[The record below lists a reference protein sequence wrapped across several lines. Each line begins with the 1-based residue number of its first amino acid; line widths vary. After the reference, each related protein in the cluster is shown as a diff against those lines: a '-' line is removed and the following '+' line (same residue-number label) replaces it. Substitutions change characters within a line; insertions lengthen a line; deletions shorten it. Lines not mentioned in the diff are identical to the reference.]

1 MKSLMKIYVKYI
13 LTAVGLIFAF
23 VVFQLV
29 LLGVITAKL
38 YGGERGEN
46 YSVRQIYD
54 SLDNREQTAAY
65 LEEMGAAFAVLLDDG
80 GDPVWSYRLPENLNH
95 HYTTS
100 QVASFTRWY
109 LDDYPVSVWGGE
121 RGLLVLGHPRGS
133 VWNYSIHQN
142 MEDFQGLMT
151 FLALSACC
159 TAAAAAL
166 ILLVS
171 GYRYYR
177 RMRVLAD
184 AIGQL
189 ADGGSVHLSEAGT
202 MKDIACTL
210 NRTSDRLTRQREQ
223 LERRDEARTEWI
235 SGVSHDIRTP
245 LSLVMGYADMI
256 ERQSGQNPEIQKRA
270 ALIGRQSER
279 IRKLIEDLNLTSK
292 LEYGVQPLRQSP
304 VSPAAVLRRVAA
316 ELLNTLEQ
324 PERYPLSIQIAPAF
338 EAAVLDADEQ
348 LLFRAFQNIL
358 GNSVR
363 HNEEGCEIKVMA
375 WAEEEKLVIRF
386 GDGGRGIPPDI
397 CRYLN
402 TGELPGGDVHLMG
415 LRIVR
420 KIAEAHGGG
429 VRAQEEGHWVQM
441 ELPKTP

>member
-159 TAAAAAL
+159 
-166 ILLVS
+166 
-171 GYRYYR
+171 
-177 RMRVLAD
+177 
-184 AIGQL
+184 
-189 ADGGSVHLSEAGT
+189 
-202 MKDIACTL
+202 AC
-210 NRTSDRLTRQREQ
+210 
-223 LERRDEARTEWI
+223 
-235 SGVSHDIRTP
+235 
-245 LSLVMGYADMI
+245 
-256 ERQSGQNPEIQKRA
+256 
-270 ALIGRQSER
+270 
-279 IRKLIEDLNLTSK
+279 
-292 LEYGVQPLRQSP
+292 
-304 VSPAAVLRRVAA
+304 
-316 ELLNTLEQ
+316 
-324 PERYPLSIQIAPAF
+324 
-338 EAAVLDADEQ
+338 
-348 LLFRAFQNIL
+348 
-358 GNSVR
+358 
-363 HNEEGCEIKVMA
+363 C
-375 WAEEEKLVIRF
+375 LVIPA
-386 GDGGRGIPPDI
+386 G
-397 CRYLN
+397 
-402 TGELPGGDVHLMG
+402 
-415 LRIVR
+415 
-420 KIAEAHGGG
+420 
-429 VRAQEEGHWVQM
+429 
-441 ELPKTP
+441 